1 MAKRTGLGTGLGA
14 LIPDSVERELLVDRG
29 EKIRELFVESITANP
44 NQPRTQFDTEA
55 LGVLAAS
62 LKTYGVVQPLVVMPV
77 AGGYQIIAGERRWR
91 AAKIAK
97 LKTVPVLIRT
107 PKQLEQLE
115 LALVENLHRVDLN
128 PLEQAVSV
136 MRLHDQ
142 FNVEFKDIAKRL
154 GKSMP
159 AVSNLVR
166 LLQLPDYAK
175 KALVCGEISEGHA
188 RQVLA
193 LKEWPDKQ
201 KELLSLLKKHNWSV
215 REAERYV
222 VSVKSGFAET
232 KEAKQRVNTETP
244 ETKKLSKR
252 YGTNVAIRRMAKG
265 GRVEIAFADD
275 EELAKILNELNR

>member
-29 EKIRELFVESITANP
+29 EKIHELFVESITANP
-44 NQPRTQFDTEA
+44 NQPRTQFDAEA

>member
-77 AGGYQIIAGERRWR
+77 VGGYQIIAGERRWR

-128 PLEQAVSV
+128 PFEQAVSV

-175 KALVCGEISEGHA
+175 KALVSGEISEGHA

-201 KELLSLLKKHNWSV
+201 KELLSLIKKHNWSV